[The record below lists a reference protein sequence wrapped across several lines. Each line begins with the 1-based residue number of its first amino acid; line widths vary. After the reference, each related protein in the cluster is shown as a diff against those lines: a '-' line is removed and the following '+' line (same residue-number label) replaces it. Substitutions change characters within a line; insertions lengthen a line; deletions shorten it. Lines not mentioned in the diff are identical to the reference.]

1 MKTPAKGKPFFP
13 ATVGNN
19 VEDIFEDWIVSRSAN
34 TKTCYLASI
43 KKFSAWCETHVP
55 GCKRPA
61 FIWLYS
67 LSGLDANRIALRF
80 REWMREQNL
89 SPHTVNN
96 RLAALRA
103 FASLLHAVGVI
114 PWSFAVRD
122 LPMRNYRETKGPS
135 LEGVRMILQTAAA
148 KPAPRGIRDE
158 VVVLLLYTLGLR
170 ASELCALNVED
181 IDLTRRRIH
190 IKGKGMLQ
198 KEWAT
203 LPAGVYHKILSW
215 LEERSKYAKADK
227 GPLILAFSPSSDTY
241 AVEDRMGRFG
251 IYWMINRLGKC
262 AGLPGLHPHSLRH
275 SAITEVLKSNNGNIA
290 KAMRFSRHKDPKTV
304 MVYEDN
310 LEDAPGEA
318 AGELTRRV
326 LEENNQS
333 TKG

>member
-1 MKTPAKGKPFFP
+1 MKGKILARRKAGLP
-13 ATVGNN
+13 AATGGNIS
-19 VEDIFEDWIVSRSAN
+19 DIFEDWIVSRSAN
-34 TKTCYLASI
+34 TKINYLASI
-43 KKFSAWCETHVP
+43 KKFSAWCENTVH

-67 LSGLDANRIALRF
+67 LSGMDANRVALRF

-89 SPHTVNN
+89 SAHTVNN

-103 FASLLHAVGVI
+103 FASLLHAVGVT
-114 PWSFAVRD
+114 PWTFAVKD
-122 LPMRNYRETKGPS
+122 LPMKNYRDTKGPD
-135 LEGVRMILQTAAA
+135 LHGVRMILQVAAA

-181 IDLTRRRIH
+181 IDLVKRRVH
-190 IKGKGMLQ
+190 VKGKGMSH

-203 LPAGVYHKILSW
+203 LPAGVFQKILSW
-215 LEERSKYAKADK
+215 LEERSKYAPAGK
-227 GPLILAFSPSSDTY
+227 GPLILSFANSYDTS
-241 AVEDRMGRFG
+241 AQEDRMGRFG
-251 IYWMINRLGKC
+251 IYWMIQRLGKH
-262 AGLPGLHPHSLRH
+262 AGIPGLHPHSLRH
-275 SAITEVLKSNNGNIA
+275 SAITEVLRSNNGNIA

-318 AGELTRRV
+318 AGELTRRI
-326 LEENNQS
+326 LEEKSGN
-333 TKG
+333 